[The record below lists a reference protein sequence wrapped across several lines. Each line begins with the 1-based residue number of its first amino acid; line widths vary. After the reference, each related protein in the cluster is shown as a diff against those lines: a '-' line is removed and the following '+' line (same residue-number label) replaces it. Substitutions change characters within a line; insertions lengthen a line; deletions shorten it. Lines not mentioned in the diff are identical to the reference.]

1 MKTTLKPQLISLVGN
16 LYYHYEMVEFEI
28 YINNIEKGRIL
39 LPPSHINY
47 EKNTISINKNMDEKE
62 WNSKHF

>member
-1 MKTTLKPQLISLVGN
+1 
-16 LYYHYEMVEFEI
+16 MVEFEI